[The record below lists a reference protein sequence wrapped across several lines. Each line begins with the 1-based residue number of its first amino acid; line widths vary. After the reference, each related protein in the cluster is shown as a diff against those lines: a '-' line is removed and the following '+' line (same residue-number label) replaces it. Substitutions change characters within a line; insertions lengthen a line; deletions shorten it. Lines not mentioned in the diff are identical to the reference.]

1 MRAGGADKEL
11 ELSDFSSGQAIAIAD
26 DQMIGNGSPSRGR
39 KASKESAVYGV
50 VPPVTGMARDDDDDI
65 DLHVVSSHPKAA
77 AGGGGCCS
85 CCSRCGSVMGSAPE
99 GEGADYSLA
108 KYLATSTCGVLK
120 QRLPWL
126 VTLLILQSFS
136 AAIMHGFHTVLEE
149 HIVVAFFVPMLVGTG
164 GNAGNQPGVMVTRAL
179 GNGELKAPGVLR
191 KVVAKESRVSVTI
204 ATILGTISFLRVEVE
219 YPGEHLSAL
228 TIAIA
233 MWFVVFLA
241 VFLGVG
247 FSVLLDR
254 LGLDPAAGAAPT
266 LSTIADITGITVL
279 CASALLIL
287 GKTAPEAT
295 V

>member
-1 MRAGGADKEL
+1 
-11 ELSDFSSGQAIAIAD
+11 
-26 DQMIGNGSPSRGR
+26 
-39 KASKESAVYGV
+39 
-50 VPPVTGMARDDDDDI
+50 
-65 DLHVVSSHPKAA
+65 
-77 AGGGGCCS
+77 
-85 CCSRCGSVMGSAPE
+85 MGSAPE
-99 GEGADYSLA
+99 GEDADYSLS
-108 KYLATSTCGVLK
+108 KYLDTSVWGTLK

-179 GNGELKAPGVLR
+179 GNGELKEPGVLR
-191 KVVAKESRVSVTI
+191 RVVSKESRISFTI
-204 ATILGTISFLRVEVE
+204 ATILGSISFVRVEIE

-279 CASALLIL
+279 CASALIIL
-287 GKTAPEAT
+287 GKEAPDGPVAASADG
-295 V
+295 